1 MSKKLLHISYSKTG
15 MHVLFLA
22 LTIYLLGVTIVLYL
36 RPALMF
42 HPGGTWKEFSLNP
55 DPNHTWMPFWLFS
68 ILWAF
73 VSYLVAAALQRL
85 LLSSS
90 DKVDISEDGDGDGDG
105 NDIEEIPVV
114 KSRRSVRPQVEM
126 EIEAEP
132 VSKTMGLNTSK
143 NGFYVLNTQ
152 KYNTNHVPS
161 YVYYGDQ
168 PPEGFKKT

>member
-1 MSKKLLHISYSKTG
+1 

-68 ILWAF
+68 VLWAF
-73 VSYLVAAALQRL
+73 ASYLVATGIQRF
-85 LLSSS
+85 LLSAGSNA
-90 DKVDISEDGDGDGDG
+90 DIGVDADVEDMEMPE
-105 NDIEEIPVV
+105 IEEAPAPVRNR
-114 KSRRSVRPQVEM
+114 SRKPVNLNSDMDVDV
-126 EIEAEP
+126 EP
-132 VSKTMGLNTSK
+132 VSKNMGLNTSK
-143 NGFYVLNTQ
+143 NGFYVLNTK
-152 KYNTNHVPS
+152 KYNSNHVPT

-168 PPEGFKKT
+168 PPEGFMKE